1 MKMVMTKL
9 VILEK
14 PRAHAIGMEKQ
25 LYIMQQGVVISRF
38 ASFFLAM
45 FKRKIQK
52 MSMGRLQLIMHLSTD
67 IWISCI
73 FVNSYQ
79 RPFAQKEN
87 ENKTRDFW
95 RPKFEK
101 CFRQTIWISRTTST
115 SESWVSSKT
124 SYPCATFSSTSESW
138 VSSKISN
145 PCATSSCRKMK
156 TYTMNRQ
163 LCPRERPLGKTPE
176 VPSFFWFDS
185 F

>member
-79 RPFAQKEN
+79 RPFAQKGN

-124 SYPCATFSSTSESW
+124 SYPCATCSSTSWPKLWLCICQRTFESLSYLW
-138 VSSKISN
+138 THTRDHLPK
-145 PCATSSCRKMK
+145 KEMK
-156 TYTMNRQ
+156 TKPQTF
-163 LCPRERPLGKTPE
+163 E
-176 VPSFFWFDS
+176 D
-185 F
+185 

>member
-79 RPFAQKEN
+79 RPFAQKGN

-115 SESWVSSKT
+115 SESWVSSK
-124 SYPCATFSSTSESW
+124 
-138 VSSKISN
+138 ISN

-156 TYTMNRQ
+156 TYTMNIEPSMMSQ
-163 LCPRERPLGKTPE
+163 GKTSWKDPE
-176 VPSFFWFDS
+176 VPSFFLFDS